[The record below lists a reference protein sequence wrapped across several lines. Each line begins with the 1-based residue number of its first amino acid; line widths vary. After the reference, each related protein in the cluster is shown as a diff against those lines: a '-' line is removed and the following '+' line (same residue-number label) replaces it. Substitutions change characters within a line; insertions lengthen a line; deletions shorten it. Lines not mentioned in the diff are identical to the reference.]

1 MGWDFDEKCLQ
12 AITPEI
18 GRPDKIVAGDVE
30 ITFRHLP
37 IFSLPYSGLQAGHQQ
52 PRQFHL
58 QVPVPV

>member
-37 IFSLPYSGLQAGHQQ
+37 IFSLPYSGL
-52 PRQFHL
+52 
-58 QVPVPV
+58 